1 MDPILLTRM
10 GVRRFQ
16 DLVAWQRSIELSDAV
31 TDLTSAI
38 ENQTLRDQMRDAADS
53 AAALIAEG
61 FKRYTLPEFM
71 RYLRMA
77 CGELAEV
84 KSDLET
90 GNRKGYFAPDQ
101 FEPVNVLARR
111 AIGTTTNLL
120 KSKVRQLEAAKR
132 AKRNKRPPRR

>member
-1 MDPILLTRM
+1 M
-10 GVRRFQ
+10 
-16 DLVAWQRSIELSDAV
+16 ELSDAV
-31 TDLTSAI
+31 KDLTSALKG
-38 ENQTLRDQMRDAADS
+38 QTLRDQMRDAADS

-61 FKRYTLPEFM
+61 FKRYTLPEFI

-84 KSDLET
+84 QSDLES

-120 KSKVRQLEAAKR
+120 KSKLRQLETEKR
-132 AKRNKRPPRR
+132 SQRKHRPPRL